1 MKKYLLCLGA
11 AALIAA
17 ALPVSAYG
25 LTDTGTQEIAPGDI
39 DFEELER
46 ELREVMGTGEDAGES
61 DGGIQPE
68 VSEELIR
75 QMTQMQNAQRP
86 ALTETWDEAESM
98 LVYTLPNESSFSSSV
113 PNGMLTTLPVT
124 FLPMENARVTVSRS
138 GIKINPE
145 ENGVYS
151 KPGNY
156 RIDLLVLPGG
166 GQSGD
171 NSLYEVEFYFRIIP
185 GQSSQINLLQAPE
198 GFYIDRLERDQT
210 ALKPEN
216 PDWHF
221 LNQDGDYRVRFV
233 HEKMEGVAFETAFT
247 RDTKAPLL
255 SFDPV
260 PDRYEMKRT
269 IHVEVDDPKAVIE
282 MYYNGAPMHSALKT
296 LEIGGNY
303 QYHLTDSAG
312 NERYYAVKLA
322 DQFRM
327 PGPGTIMITFLG
339 LAGAAAWLIYQRR
352 HPRFL

>member
-1 MKKYLLCLGA
+1 MRRYLLCLGA
-11 AALIAA
+11 AVLMAA

-25 LTDTGTQEIAPGDI
+25 FTDTGRQESAPGDI

-46 ELREVMGTGEDAGES
+46 ELKEMMGNGEEAGS
-61 DGGIQPE
+61 PDVDVQPD

-75 QMTQMQNAQRP
+75 QMAQMQSVLPP
-86 ALTETWDEAESM
+86 ALAESWDGDRSM
-98 LVYTLPNESSFSSSV
+98 LIYTLPNDSSFSSSV
-113 PNGMLTTLPVT
+113 PNGMVTTLPVT

-156 RIDLLVLPGG
+156 RFDLLVLPGA

-185 GQSSQINLLQAPE
+185 SRSSQINLLQAPE
-198 GFYIDRLERDQT
+198 GFYIDRLERDHT
-210 ALKPEN
+210 AFKPEN
-216 PDWHF
+216 PGWHF
-221 LNQDGDYRVRFV
+221 LSQDGEYRVRFV
-233 HEKMEGVAFETAFT
+233 HEKMADVAFETAFI

-260 PDRYEMKRT
+260 PDRYEMKRI
-269 IHVEVDDPKAVIE
+269 IHVEVDDPKALIE
-282 MYYNGAPMHSALKT
+282 MYYNGSPTDKALKT

-322 DQFRM
+322 DRFRM